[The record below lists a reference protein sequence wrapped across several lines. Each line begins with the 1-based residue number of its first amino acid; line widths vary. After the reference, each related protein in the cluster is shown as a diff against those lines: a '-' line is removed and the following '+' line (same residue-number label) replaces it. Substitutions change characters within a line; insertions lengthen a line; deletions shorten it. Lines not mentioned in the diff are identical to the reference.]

1 VYRSQAVVGRT
12 VAELLD
18 FLASEPSLEGRPYEV
33 ILVDDG
39 SPDDSWSVIAGIA
52 DKVAEVKALR
62 LLRNYGQHCANLAGF
77 AESRGTWVVTMDDD
91 GQNPPTAIPALL
103 EKAAEGHDVVF
114 GRLARKEASST
125 RKIGS
130 RIVSA
135 INRRVFHQ
143 PADLAV
149 SNVRLLHRTVVE
161 RILEDR
167 TPFPYITGQAILH
180 SADPADVE
188 IDHRARLAGES
199 GYGAGKIARLVLDIL
214 FSYSVWPLRA
224 MALLGAVIALLS
236 MIAAGIYVVRGLT
249 GATQVEGWAT
259 LAVLV
264 SLLGGITIGLLSML
278 GEYVVRIMLR
288 VRDLPRYV
296 VATRVPD
303 E

>member
-1 VYRSQAVVGRT
+1 
-12 VAELLD
+12 
-18 FLASEPSLEGRPYEV
+18 
-33 ILVDDG
+33 
-39 SPDDSWSVIAGIA
+39 
-52 DKVAEVKALR
+52 
-62 LLRNYGQHCANLAGF
+62 
-77 AESRGTWVVTMDDD
+77 
-91 GQNPPTAIPALL
+91 
-103 EKAAEGHDVVF
+103 
-114 GRLARKEASST
+114 
-125 RKIGS
+125 
-130 RIVSA
+130 VSA